1 MTGSSRAFTFDTL
14 DMAAY
19 NLHDMLVRDPALIT
33 HIIESDDELT
43 DLDLSALVYARKIFY
58 FRYLVSKGLGGGSML
73 TLFYRIRTL
82 SPGFL
87 DALTLARDFEC
98 TDPRDRIYGLWNLA
112 QDKTGLILSPSY
124 SKSCEQVYFDFCQA
138 WTSQHGSLDILG
150 AVEATRKS
158 MSFYENAPSWCP
170 NWNVRATSSSLIR
183 RDCLPM
189 RPMLAMQDLSG
200 RLYAA
205 DGNID
210 LNAFDKPLFSFRG
223 AALHCTGLII
233 DNVNTMLNDAPNIP
247 AGSAPKSTWRYHY
260 WKNRLERMYHAR
272 GSGIYDDSDRAICA
286 MMYGDSVGAWPPV
299 ADSGYESG
307 QCLRNERYAC
317 LPTESR
323 HVQPYASSY
332 DRTEAMGV
340 VDTVLRG
347 RYPFVTEGGYMGLGP
362 AYINEDTDKS
372 NKTWDSAGW
381 LLAIVAGCSAPLLLR
396 ERDDNTYELIGTCFV
411 QGWMDGEW
419 IGTIM
424 DADDPMEFWRNM
436 REGAELVIT

>member
-1 MTGSSRAFTFDTL
+1 
-14 DMAAY
+14 
-19 NLHDMLVRDPALIT
+19 
-33 HIIESDDELT
+33 
-43 DLDLSALVYARKIFY
+43 
-58 FRYLVSKGLGGGSML
+58 
-73 TLFYRIRTL
+73 
-82 SPGFL
+82 
-87 DALTLARDFEC
+87 
-98 TDPRDRIYGLWNLA
+98 
-112 QDKTGLILSPSY
+112 
-124 SKSCEQVYFDFCQA
+124 
-138 WTSQHGSLDILG
+138 
-150 AVEATRKS
+150 
-158 MSFYENAPSWCP
+158 
-170 NWNVRATSSSLIR
+170 
-183 RDCLPM
+183 M

-272 GSGIYDDSDRAICA
+272 GSGIYDDPDRAICA